1 MAKVSF
7 KKYEYE
13 DIRTDYKE
21 LTTSPT
27 SKIDSRTI
35 VTLDSGAISV
45 AGSAADVDNDEVFVL
60 AEDVKPGDKGFVYY
74 IVENTSNLVVVVD
87 GGDEE

>member
-35 VTLDSGAISV
+35 VTLASGAIS
-45 AGSAADVDNDEVFVL
+45 ATGDASDVDNTEVFVL

-74 IVENTSNLVVVVD
+74 IIENTDNLI
-87 GGDEE
+87 